1 MAASV
6 SLEYKM
12 LCQVTET
19 MALGLAHAGDV
30 PTVHSLG
37 SPGSTLVATSTPPAT
52 KVFSGTVTLSG
63 GAGALDLTSL
73 AGPQG
78 TTVDFS
84 GLKVQFVQLITP
96 NNTVSIIVE
105 HKDGATGYNL
115 FGDDNASD
123 ESVEVPPNSEQQFKY
138 TDTLEEVDGTHK
150 DVKFTGTGTET
161 IGVILV
167 AG

>member
-6 SLEYKM
+6 SAKYQM

-19 MALGLAHAGDV
+19 LALGLAHAADP

-37 SPGSTLVATSTPPAT
+37 SPGSTLIATTTPPVT

-78 TTVDFS
+78 TTVDFT
-84 GLKVQFVQLITP
+84 GLKVQLIQLITP

-115 FGDDNASD
+115 FGNDNASD
-123 ESVEVPPNSEQQFKY
+123 ESIEVPPNSEMQFKY
-138 TDTLEEVDGTHK
+138 KDTLEAVDGTHK